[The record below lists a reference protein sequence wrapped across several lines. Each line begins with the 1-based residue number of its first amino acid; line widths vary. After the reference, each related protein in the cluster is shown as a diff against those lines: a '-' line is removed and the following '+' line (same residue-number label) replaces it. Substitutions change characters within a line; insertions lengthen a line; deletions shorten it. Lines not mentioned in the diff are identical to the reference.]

1 MLQEIV
7 PAGLFAFFVVFA
19 RVGAAL
25 MVLPGFGESYV
36 YPRFRLILA
45 LAISLVVVP
54 FLVPVLPPAP
64 SDPFSLLLLLGGE
77 LAVGLFLGSLAR
89 MLLSALQIAGMVI
102 AFQSSMANAFSFDPI
117 SAQQGALAGGFL
129 TTVGLLLIFVTNM
142 HHLMLGALA
151 DSYAIFTPGVMPPLG
166 DFSDAVTQVVARSF
180 VLGLKIAA
188 PFIMIGLM
196 FSLGI
201 GLLARLM
208 PQVQVFFIAMPLQI
222 MLGFLVLALTISAA
236 LLLLLGEIE
245 SLYAGLLV
253 AG

>member
-7 PAGLFAFFVVFA
+7 PAGLFAFFLVFA

-25 MVLPGFGESYV
+25 MVLPGFGEAYV
-36 YPRFRLILA
+36 SSRFRLILA

-54 FLVPVLPPAP
+54 FLVPLLPAAP
-64 SDPFSLLLLLGGE
+64 SNPISLLLLLGGE
-77 LAVGLFLGSLAR
+77 LVVGVFLGAIAR
-89 MLLSALQIAGMVI
+89 VMLSALQIAGMVI

-129 TTVGLLLIFVTNM
+129 TTVGLLLVFVTNM
-142 HHLMLGALA
+142 HHLMLGAVV
-151 DSYAIFTPGVMPPLG
+151 DSYAVFTPGVLPPLG
-166 DFSDAVTQVVARSF
+166 DFSDAFTRIVARAF

-196 FSLGI
+196 FSLGV

-222 MLGFLVLALTISAA
+222 TVGFLVLALTVSASM
-236 LLLLLGEIE
+236 LLLLSDIE
-245 SLYAGLLV
+245 GLYAGFLV
-253 AG
+253 TD

>member
-7 PAGLFAFFVVFA
+7 PAGLFAFFLVFS

-25 MVLPGFGESYV
+25 MVLPGFGEAYV
-36 YPRFRLILA
+36 SPRYRLVLA

-54 FLVPVLPPAP
+54 FLIPLLPPAP
-64 SDPFSLLLLLGGE
+64 SNSLSLFLLLSGE
-77 LAVGLFLGSLAR
+77 IVVGLFLGAIAR
-89 MLLSALQIAGMVI
+89 TMLSALQVAGMVI

-142 HHLMLGALA
+142 HHLMLSAVV
-151 DSYAIFTPGVMPPLG
+151 DSYAVFAPGALPPLG
-166 DFSDAVTQVVARSF
+166 DFSDAVTRIVARSF

-188 PFIMIGLM
+188 PFITIGLM
-196 FSLGI
+196 FSLGV

-222 MLGFLVLALTISAA
+222 ALGFLMLALTLSAA
-236 LLLLLGEIE
+236 MLLLLNDIE
-245 SLYAGLLV
+245 SLYAGFLT
-253 AG
+253 GG